1 MLIRGIYAVVNSFI
15 EMRAKGGREMRASGE
30 SEHAKAIGIDVPF
43 CSPRA
48 HNADSALHVLQ
59 RSQRFRIRAAI
70 GHTILHKNTGDV
82 DRVQPVADFGAFEI
96 HRKDVISAAGEN
108 DNSGSRRIVLR
119 LI

>member
-1 MLIRGIYAVVNSFI
+1 
-15 EMRAKGGREMRASGE
+15 MRASGE